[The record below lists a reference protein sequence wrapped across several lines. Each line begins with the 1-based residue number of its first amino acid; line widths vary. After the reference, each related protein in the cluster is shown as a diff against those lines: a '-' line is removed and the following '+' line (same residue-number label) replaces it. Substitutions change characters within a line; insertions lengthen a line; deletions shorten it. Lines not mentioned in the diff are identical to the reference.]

1 MQDTKTPVKIAVVS
15 VIINIIFSFLLMG
28 PMRHGGLAFAN
39 AIASAVNFTVLF
51 VLLRKKLGR
60 VDGRAIARSFIK
72 MFIASLIMGI
82 IGLFTM
88 QAFMWSDSSG
98 IFQKSATLAGVIALC
113 VAVYIFIMHLM
124 KSEELKYLLNM
135 RKKRTEV
142 S

>member
-1 MQDTKTPVKIAVVS
+1 
-15 VIINIIFSFLLMG
+15 
-28 PMRHGGLAFAN
+28 MRHGGLAFAN
-39 AIASAVNFTVLF
+39 AIASAVNFT
-51 VLLRKKLGR
+51 LLLYLLKRKLGR
-60 VDGRAIARSFIK
+60 VDGRAIAQSFIK

-98 IFQKSATLAGVIALC
+98 IFQKSVTLAGVIALC
-113 VAVYIFIMHLM
+113 VVVYILIMHLM